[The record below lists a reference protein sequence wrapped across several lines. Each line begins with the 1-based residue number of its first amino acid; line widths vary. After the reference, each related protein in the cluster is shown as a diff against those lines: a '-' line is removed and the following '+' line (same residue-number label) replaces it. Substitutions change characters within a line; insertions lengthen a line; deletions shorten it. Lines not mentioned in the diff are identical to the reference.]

1 MSNTAIKWAL
11 GQPVSK
17 SSAKFVLVV
26 MADLAD
32 DDEMTCYPSI
42 AHLAKSTGQDV
53 KTVQSGLHRLRQEGY
68 IADTGNRC
76 GLTGQVIVYRLNTPA
91 FGGVQPLDKTPEISS
106 NTPKNGSAESDQ
118 KTPGFPFN
126 TSENGDVPSE
136 SKTPAFPDKTPVF
149 PAKDPQI
156 SLETPPKTGDGH
168 IKDTS
173 RTPITQKKSATD
185 RVDLLVGVPERVIE
199 DYLAVR
205 KAKRAGAL
213 TETAVDGL
221 KREAGKAGLS
231 LPEAVRACCEFSWQ
245 GFNAGWYAQR
255 VGSQAQ
261 RGGVQQ
267 PRKPSSHAGLASQK
281 YSSGV
286 NADGTFA

>member
-68 IADTGNRC
+68 IADTGKRC

-91 FGGVQPLDKTPEISS
+91 FGGVQPLGKTPEISS

-118 KTPGFPFN
+118 KTPGFPCN
-126 TSENGDVPSE
+126 TSENGGVSSE
-136 SKTPAFPDKTPVF
+136 SKTTAFPDKTPVF
-149 PAKDPQI
+149 PVKDPQI
-156 SLETPPKTGDGH
+156 SLETPPKTGDEH

-173 RTPITQKKSATD
+173 RTHQYTPKRRAGFDASI
-185 RVDLLVGVPERVIE
+185 VDLPDWLERDVWCLWARDRKARGKPMTEDGARLSIRSLEKLRGLGHEPQDVIE
-199 DYLAVR
+199 NAI
-205 KAKRAGAL
+205 ANA
-213 TETAVDGL
+213 
-221 KREAGKAGLS
+221 
-231 LPEAVRACCEFSWQ
+231 WQ
-245 GFNAGWYAQR
+245 GLYAPKT
-255 VGSQAQ
+255 
-261 RGGVQQ
+261 Q
-267 PRKPSSHAGLASQK
+267 PAAKHKTSSHAGLASQK